1 METPN
6 DRLIRYVQDA
16 HAAEVGIID
25 VLKDF
30 ADEVDNSEIRSAF
43 QEHLTVTQSQAQR
56 LEQRLNAMGSKPS
69 GGKSFLNT
77 MMAKVTDVMHA
88 AHDEYDKATQDL
100 IKAYAT
106 ENLEIGMYTA
116 LEAYSEQLGDQ
127 ETAALARQIKAEEK
141 QAAETV
147 FSMIPTAA
155 KTALSAPTTAR

>member
-6 DRLIRYVQDA
+6 DRLIRYLQDA

-30 ADEVDNSEIRSAF
+30 VDEVGSGEIRSAF

-56 LEQRLNAMGSKPS
+56 LEQRLNALGSKPS
-69 GGKSFLNT
+69 GGKGFLNT
-77 MMAKVTDVMHA
+77 LMGKVSDMIQG

-106 ENLEIGMYTA
+106 EHLEIGMYTA

-127 ETAALARQIKAEEK
+127 ETAALAREIKAEEK

-147 FSMIPTAA
+147 FPMIATAA
-155 KTALSAPTTAR
+155 KKALLAPVTA